1 MVIKDT
7 TLPDAK
13 IIIPKVYKDSRGY
26 FFESYQFQK
35 FKENGIL
42 ENFVQDNEVESK
54 KGVLRGLHY
63 QLKYPQSKLVR
74 VIKGDILDVAVD
86 IRKGS
91 KTFGKSKMIH
101 LSSENKKMFY
111 IPHGYA
117 HGYLVLSDIAIVQ
130 YKCTEYYRP
139 DDQFGIIWNDKTLN
153 LNWGIDQPILS
164 YKDSI
169 SPDLNNQK
177 KLPIF

>member
-1 MVIKDT
+1 
-7 TLPDAK
+7 
-13 IIIPKVYKDSRGY
+13 
-26 FFESYQFQK
+26 
-35 FKENGIL
+35 
-42 ENFVQDNEVESK
+42 
-54 KGVLRGLHY
+54 
-63 QLKYPQSKLVR
+63 
-74 VIKGDILDVAVD
+74 
-86 IRKGS
+86 
-91 KTFGKSKMIH
+91 MIH

-117 HGYLVLSDIAIVQ
+117 HGYLVISDMAIVQ

-153 LNWGIDQPILS
+153 LNWGINQPIVS

-177 KLPIF
+177 RLPTI